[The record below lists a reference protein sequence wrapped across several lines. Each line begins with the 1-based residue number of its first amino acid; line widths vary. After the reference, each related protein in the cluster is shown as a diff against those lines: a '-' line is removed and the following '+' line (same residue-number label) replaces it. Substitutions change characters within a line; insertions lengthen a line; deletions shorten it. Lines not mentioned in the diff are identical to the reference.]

1 MDVVLRYFNNKSCL
15 VETSYFDSAFL
26 KWPNSHNL
34 RDNPWFREMLQ
45 VLMDGPN
52 VNWDVLKIHSSYR
65 EENEFSNWHTP
76 RWQLWP
82 SCVIWCPGHRTDGNR
97 LGDQQS
103 FTCNI
108 ENIQWITCKE
118 RYLYHGNCLWYF
130 FFAFCKTRW
139 VENEPVAAQ
148 GIHVWES
155 ILQVVKSWL
164 SFSKSKRPHNN

>member
-1 MDVVLRYFNNKSCL
+1 
-15 VETSYFDSAFL
+15 
-26 KWPNSHNL
+26 
-34 RDNPWFREMLQ
+34 MLQ
-45 VLMDGPN
+45 VLVDGPN

-118 RYLYHGNCLWYF
+118 RYITETVCDIFSLH
-130 FFAFCKTRW
+130 FARPDGLRMNLLLHK
-139 VENEPVAAQ
+139 
-148 GIHVWES
+148 ES
-155 ILQVVKSWL
+155 MYGKAFYKKWSPGFHCQKVNDHIIT
-164 SFSKSKRPHNN
+164 NNLIPWSSTIQINW